1 MYNSFSLLL
10 TIILVLGVPSL
21 LLWEISNGKG
31 NRKHQDGAR
40 FLDMAC
46 ILFCTSTSI
55 NDKFMFMDMKL
66 CSVRGV
72 HKVFIIGTTRSRV
85 QRYELSLSPNDNDW
99 ECVNFAE
106 LDTPDVSFQ
115 LVTFS
120 GTAAISAS
128 FDGSFGE

>member
-1 MYNSFSLLL
+1 
-10 TIILVLGVPSL
+10 
-21 LLWEISNGKG
+21 
-31 NRKHQDGAR
+31 
-40 FLDMAC
+40 
-46 ILFCTSTSI
+46 
-55 NDKFMFMDMKL
+55 MFMDMKL